1 MNIIF
6 LVIIG
11 AVAGYLAT
19 RIMRIEVGLLPT
31 IGIGIAGALIGGLV
45 LQLVLA
51 MLGLLAGL
59 IGAVLGALVLIW
71 LYRTYWVG
79 RK

>member
-1 MNIIF
+1 MGLIYLIF
-6 LVIIG
+6 IG

-19 RIMRIEVGLLPT
+19 RIMRIDADPLMT
-31 IGIGIAGALIGGLV
+31 IGIGIAGALVGGLI
-45 LQLVLA
+45 LRGVLA
-51 MLGLLAGL
+51 FLGLLGGI

-71 LYRTYWVG
+71 AYQAFKA